1 MLGSPRAHPNPQHT
15 HTHTMQDPKDRDRV
29 DRECRVMRA
38 LSNHACVVRLY
49 EVAETPDCVYLFME
63 HCEKG

>member
-1 MLGSPRAHPNPQHT
+1 
-15 HTHTMQDPKDRDRV
+15 MQDPKDRDRV